1 MYHKPCG
8 SIRQS
13 VPGAYLIGCMVVHEI
28 DRRGACDNGKRQ
40 VSSLKQNAIMYY
52 RADEAFS
59 PEAFGSQLARLVSEI
74 RREKC
79 KERVLYLCIGS
90 DRSTGDSLGPLIGHM
105 LTCKDRRYPHGRH
118 REPDMLLKQ
127 NGVYGYGCPDVLG
140 TLRQPVHAVNLEE
153 IIELIEQEYG
163 DAVVV
168 AIDASIGSREH
179 VGCITLSKGAMKP
192 GLGVS
197 KDLTAVGHISIT
209 GIVGSQGR
217 FEPLILQNTR
227 LSVVMELADCICRGI
242 ETVGFLSKTFLPP
255 QTENDSLRI
264 RPVV

>member
-1 MYHKPCG
+1 M
-8 SIRQS
+8 
-13 VPGAYLIGCMVVHEI
+13 
-28 DRRGACDNGKRQ
+28 
-40 VSSLKQNAIMYY
+40 KQNAIMYY

-74 RREKC
+74 REEKR

-105 LTCKDRRYPHGRH
+105 LTCREHRYPPRRYKEPGTPGGQKAAHGS
-118 REPDMLLKQ
+118 
-127 NGVYGYGCPDVLG
+127 PDVLG

-153 IIELIEQEYG
+153 IIGLIEREYK

-197 KDLTAVGHISIT
+197 KDLSAVGHISIT

-242 ETVGFLSKTFLPP
+242 ETVGFLSKTFLTP

>member
-1 MYHKPCG
+1 M
-8 SIRQS
+8 
-13 VPGAYLIGCMVVHEI
+13 
-28 DRRGACDNGKRQ
+28 
-40 VSSLKQNAIMYY
+40 KQNAITYY

-74 RREKC
+74 REEKR
-79 KERVLYLCIGS
+79 KDRVLYLCIGS

-105 LTCKDRRYPHGRH
+105 LTCREHRYLSGRH
-118 REPDMLLKQ
+118 RVPDRPDR
-127 NGVYGYGCPDVLG
+127 NEAAHGCPAVLG

-153 IIELIEQEYG
+153 MIGLIEQEYQ

-197 KDLTAVGHISIT
+197 KNLSAVGHISIT

-217 FEPLILQNTR
+217 FEPLLLQNTR

-242 ETVGFLSKTFLPP
+242 ETMGFLSKTFLPP

-264 RPVV
+264 RTVV

>member
-1 MYHKPCG
+1 M
-8 SIRQS
+8 
-13 VPGAYLIGCMVVHEI
+13 
-28 DRRGACDNGKRQ
+28 
-40 VSSLKQNAIMYY
+40 KQNAITYY

-74 RREKC
+74 REEKR
-79 KERVLYLCIGS
+79 KDRVLYLCIGS

-105 LTCKDRRYPHGRH
+105 LTCGEHRYLSGRY
-118 REPDMLLKQ
+118 REPDVPGRQK
-127 NGVYGYGCPDVLG
+127 VCHGCPDVLG
-140 TLRQPVHAVNLEE
+140 TLRQPVHAVNLGE
-153 IIELIEQEYG
+153 IIELIEQEYR

-168 AIDASIGSREH
+168 AIDASIGSKEH

-197 KDLTAVGHISIT
+197 KDLSAVGHISIT

-242 ETVGFLSKTFLPP
+242 ETVGFLSKTFSPL

>member
-1 MYHKPCG
+1 M
-8 SIRQS
+8 
-13 VPGAYLIGCMVVHEI
+13 
-28 DRRGACDNGKRQ
+28 
-40 VSSLKQNAIMYY
+40 KQNAIMYY

-74 RREKC
+74 REEKR
-79 KERVLYLCIGS
+79 KNRVLYLCIGS

-105 LTCKDRRYPHGRH
+105 LTCTERRYPFGRYRELNRPGGQKAVHGS
-118 REPDMLLKQ
+118 
-127 NGVYGYGCPDVLG
+127 PDVLG

-153 IIELIEQEYG
+153 MIDLIEREYK

-242 ETVGFLSKTFLPP
+242 ETVGFLSKTFLPS

>member
-1 MYHKPCG
+1 M
-8 SIRQS
+8 
-13 VPGAYLIGCMVVHEI
+13 
-28 DRRGACDNGKRQ
+28 
-40 VSSLKQNAIMYY
+40 KQNAIMYY

-59 PEAFGSQLARLVSEI
+59 PEAFGGQLARLVSEI
-74 RREKC
+74 REEKR
-79 KERVLYLCIGS
+79 KKRVLYLCIGS

-105 LTCKDRRYPHGRH
+105 LTCREGSCLPGRYKGPGGSDRQRAAC
-118 REPDMLLKQ
+118 
-127 NGVYGYGCPDVLG
+127 GCPDVLG

-153 IIELIEQEYG
+153 IIELIEQKYR

-197 KDLTAVGHISIT
+197 KDLSAVGHISIT

-217 FEPLILQNTR
+217 FEPLLLQNTR

-255 QTENDSLRI
+255 QTENDSLCI

>member
-1 MYHKPCG
+1 M
-8 SIRQS
+8 
-13 VPGAYLIGCMVVHEI
+13 
-28 DRRGACDNGKRQ
+28 
-40 VSSLKQNAIMYY
+40 KQNAIMYY

-74 RREKC
+74 REEKR
-79 KERVLYLCIGS
+79 KNRVLYLCIGS

-105 LTCKDRRYPHGRH
+105 LTCTERRYPFGRY
-118 REPDMLLKQ
+118 REL
-127 NGVYGYGCPDVLG
+127 NSPDVLG

-153 IIELIEQEYG
+153 MIDLIEREYK

-242 ETVGFLSKTFLPP
+242 ETVGFLSKTFLPS

>member
-1 MYHKPCG
+1 M
-8 SIRQS
+8 
-13 VPGAYLIGCMVVHEI
+13 
-28 DRRGACDNGKRQ
+28 
-40 VSSLKQNAIMYY
+40 KQNAIMYY

-59 PEAFGSQLARLVSEI
+59 PEDFGSQLARLVSEV
-74 RREKC
+74 REEENKN
-79 KERVLYLCIGS
+79 RVLYLCIGS

-105 LTCKDRRYPHGRH
+105 LTRREYKELSEHHKSPEMPDRRIAKAHGS
-118 REPDMLLKQ
+118 MA
-127 NGVYGYGCPDVLG
+127 VLG

-153 IIELIEQEYG
+153 MIALIEREYT
-163 DAVVV
+163 DSVVV
-168 AIDASIGSREH
+168 AIDASIGSRDH
-179 VGCITLSKGAMKP
+179 VGYITLSKGSMKP

-242 ETVGFLSKTFLPP
+242 ETVGFLSKTFSPR

>member
-1 MYHKPCG
+1 M
-8 SIRQS
+8 
-13 VPGAYLIGCMVVHEI
+13 
-28 DRRGACDNGKRQ
+28 
-40 VSSLKQNAIMYY
+40 KQNAIMYY

-74 RREKC
+74 REEKR
-79 KERVLYLCIGS
+79 KNKVLYLCIGS

-105 LTCKDRRYPHGRH
+105 LTCKDRRYQHGQY
-118 REPDMLLKQ
+118 REPDAPVRQKAA
-127 NGVYGYGCPDVLG
+127 YGYGRPDVLG

-153 IIELIEQEYG
+153 IIELIEQEYQ